1 MKREKERIS
10 SKKEKTEQLKMK
22 ERFQRSLQRDER
34 GITLVALVITIVIL
48 IILAVV
54 TINFAF
60 GDNGLIKQAESARD
74 YQANADATDSKL
86 LNDATEYI
94 DGIIGGNGSEED
106 NSGETTKSEVEEAK
120 ESGETFEDTTTIK
133 DDLEND
139 VTIPGGFHVAEDS
152 GTKVEEGIV
161 IEDDAG
167 NQFVWI
173 PVGEYNVSTSIN
185 AEGKLTNNL
194 SRRTFTESGAT
205 EINGDDAIDS
215 FYGEGNA
222 NSVAKDQI
230 EGFKTS
236 ATTNGGYYI
245 GRYEAG
251 TEIERTS
258 AGDSLTTPLVQAN
271 KNAYVWVTRDQAK
284 TQAEA
289 MYSGNS
295 YVTSELISSYAWDT
309 ALNFICQ
316 TNEEGYLLAITTDS
330 AYGNIRT
337 NTKELT
343 GVYEADKYSN
353 IHDFLGNSYEWTT
366 EYSSGSNGTCVDRG
380 GYYFSNTS
388 YSAAYRYADPTT
400 NIDSVGSFRLQLYVK

>member
-1 MKREKERIS
+1 MKKI
-10 SKKEKTEQLKMK
+10 KKE
-22 ERFQRSLQRDER
+22 FQRSSQEK

-48 IILAVV
+48 IILALV

-60 GDNGLIKQAESARD
+60 GDNGLIKQAEMARD

-94 DGIIGGNGSEED
+94 DGIIGGGSSEGDTPTEPTTPSTVED
-106 NSGETTKSEVEEAK
+106 AKNSGEAFEKTTE
-120 ESGETFEDTTTIK
+120 IK
-133 DDLEND
+133 DDLDNE
-139 VTIPGGFHVAEDS
+139 VTIPGGFHIADDS

-161 IEDDAG
+161 IEDEIG

-173 PVGEYNVSTSIN
+173 PVGEYKVSESIN
-185 AEGKLTNNL
+185 TEGKLTNNL
-194 SRRTFTESGAT
+194 SRRTFTEKGAT
-205 EINGDDAIDS
+205 EINRDDVIETY
-215 FYGEGNA
+215 FYGEGNE

-230 EGFKTS
+230 EEFKTS
-236 ATTNGGYYI
+236 ATNNKGFYI

-251 TEIERTS
+251 TEVERTS
-258 AGDSLTTPLVQAN
+258 SSDELTIPLVQAN

-316 TNEEGYLLAITTDS
+316 TNEEGYLLSTTTDRV
-330 AYGNIRT
+330 YGNIGT

-343 GVYEADKYSN
+343 GAYEADNYSN
-353 IHDFLGNSYEWTT
+353 IHDFLGNCYERTT
-366 EYSSGSNGTCVDRG
+366 EYSNRSEEFCGNRG
-380 GYYFSNTS
+380 GLCNSNSYYASSRSDGATS
-388 YSAAYRYADPTT
+388 VSFGDC
-400 NIDSVGSFRLQLYVK
+400 SFRIQLYIK